1 MNIAETLAKI
11 TKEGQASDIFI
22 VAGRALSYKANG
34 GIYEEGDKRLM
45 PTDTLEMITGIYELA
60 GNRSMDRIN
69 KTGDDDFSFAL
80 RGVARFRIST
90 YKQRGSLS
98 AVIRVINFNIP
109 DPNDLGIPESI
120 IKLADRKKGL
130 VLVTGPAGSG
140 KSTTLACMVD
150 HINTTRQAHI
160 ITLED
165 PLEYLHVHKK
175 SIVSQREV
183 ISDTESYL
191 TALRASLRQSPD
203 VILLGEMRDSETISV
218 AMTAAETGHL
228 VLSTLHT
235 IGAANTIERIIDA
248 FPPNQQHQIYIQLSM
263 VLQAVVSQQLL
274 PSEQG
279 TIVPAFEIMTL
290 NPAIRTNI
298 RDQKVQSIDSIID
311 TSSQEGMISMN
322 TSLLNLYNE
331 GIISEKTAYSYTTN
345 ADNLGNKIYYQGKR
359 KGVGEMAAL
368 AGKTAEDL
376 DALPGTG
383 ASKDSKKAGKDK
395 KKIGKA
401 VSKEALRNLA
411 SAPSNDD
418 QAYSSKWEEEDWGGD
433 WEDDSDLEKIDLVA
447 EPSGKGGAKKTSD
460 KKGAGSDTP
469 KKKGLFGKKG

>member
-1 MNIAETLAKI
+1 MQDVVETLAKI

-22 VAGRALSYKANG
+22 VAGRQLSYKANG
-34 GIYEEGDKRLM
+34 AIYTEGEDRLM
-45 PTDTLEMITGIYELA
+45 PAATSELITAIYDLA
-60 GNRSMDRIN
+60 GHRSMDRLIN
-69 KTGDDDFSFAL
+69 TGDDDFSFAL
-80 RGVARFRIST
+80 RGVARFRMSAF
-90 YKQRGSLS
+90 KQRGSLS

-120 IKLADRKKGL
+120 IHLADRKKGL

-150 HINTTRQAHI
+150 HINSTRQAHI

-183 ISDTESYL
+183 ISDTDSYL

-235 IGAANTIERIIDA
+235 IGAANTIERIIDS

-279 TIVPAFEIMTL
+279 TVVPAFEIMTL

-322 TSLLNLYNE
+322 TSLLNLYND

-345 ADNLGNKIYYQGKR
+345 PENLGNKIYYLGKR
-359 KGVGEMAAL
+359 KNME
-368 AGKTAEDL
+368 E
-376 DALPGTG
+376 DALNSSDP
-383 ASKDSKKAGKDK
+383 ASKKKAKDK
-395 KKIGKA
+395 ADKKGRKA
-401 VSKEALRNLA
+401 VSKDALNNLV

-418 QAYSSKWEEEDWGGD
+418 AAYSSKWEDNADDWGDWGD
-433 WEDDSDLEKIDLVA
+433 DEKSPA
-447 EPSGKGGAKKTSD
+447 KAPAAPSKAKGGKVSEHSDQKKH
-460 KKGAGSDTP
+460 
-469 KKKGLFGKKG
+469 GLFGKKK